1 MQQLTEEQITPNCSA
16 NRLRFTDLAENFS
29 QVRALITGEVR
40 PSYARAEK
48 ESIQLFLTGSA
59 GLLHPVTNEMYTPY
73 PALTAAVSVTSRPY
87 WRLRS
92 DNTGFPG
99 QQIAQPVQ

>member
-1 MQQLTEEQITPNCSA
+1 MPNWCA
-16 NRLRFTDLAENFS
+16 NRLRVNDLAENFS
-29 QVRALITGEVR
+29 QVRALMTGEVR
-40 PSYARAEK
+40 PSYARAET
-48 ESIQLFLTGSA
+48 EGIQLFLAGCA
-59 GLLHPVTNEMYTPY
+59 GLLRPVTNEMYTPY

-99 QQIAQPVQ
+99 QQSAQPVQQIHDRFP